1 MDDEEALDALPRAY
15 AVALRM
21 DAGGEGTDAIAAAL
35 GLDLQSIPA
44 LLEIGRRKLRSLLD
58 DG

>member
-1 MDDEEALDALPRAY
+1 MDDEEALAALPLAY
-15 AVALRM
+15 AAALRM

-35 GLDLQSIPA
+35 GLDVESIPA
-44 LLEIGRRKLRSLLD
+44 LLEIGRRKLRSVLD